1 MFVAAAAAVLLLQFS
16 SLSSGS
22 GSGTGSGSGSVSV
35 SVSGSGSG
43 SGSGSRS
50 PGSGF
55 AGSGSARPSFVWL
68 LADDLEQDFKQDR
81 KAIMPNLKRALADGG
96 LEFVRA
102 VPRAAAL
109 YLCSS
114 FREASSKQVLHR

>member
-1 MFVAAAAAVLLLQFS
+1 MLPAVQRPVAFGSDSRAAPAPAPAPALRLR
-16 SLSSGS
+16 
-22 GSGTGSGSGSVSV
+22 
-35 SVSGSGSG
+35 SGSGSG
-43 SGSGSRS
+43 SGSGS
-50 PGSGF
+50 P
-55 AGSGSARPSFVWL
+55 GSGSARPSFVWL